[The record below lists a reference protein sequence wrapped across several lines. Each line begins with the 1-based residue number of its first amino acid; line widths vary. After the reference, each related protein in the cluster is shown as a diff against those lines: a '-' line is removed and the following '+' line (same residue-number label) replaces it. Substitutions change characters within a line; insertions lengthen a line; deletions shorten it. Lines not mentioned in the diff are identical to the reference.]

1 MGQGP
6 LQRAVLA
13 EQRDDRHQL
22 AIDLREIL
30 LLGMRHVEQR
40 ARISGGGG
48 AARHRASFNCVV

>member
-13 EQRDDRHQL
+13 EQRDGRHQL
-22 AIDLREIL
+22 AIDLGKVL

-40 ARISGGGG
+40 AGISAGGG